1 MRADMDINS
10 VDYEILIYDDLH
22 LTFYDSNAHSKVK
35 VVVPEHIAKKFKE
48 ELNKKL

>member
-22 LTFYDSNAHSKVK
+22 LTFYDSNTHSKVK
-35 VVVPEHIAKKFKE
+35 IVVPEHIAKKLKE
-48 ELNKKL
+48 ELNSKM